1 MNHWELFKQSWSI
14 FWRHKALWVFGLLV
28 ALGGGF
34 NFSFSFADV
43 RSVTSLTPGAREL
56 LSDLFAGIDL
66 TPLIIGGLIIG
77 AISLVLG
84 TFGEAALISMV
95 DDLAGGRSVSVAT
108 GARAARL
115 RFWPLLLTRLLLVL
129 PVFIIGVLAAGSF
142 LSAFSGLLRGGSRDE
157 RSILGGLGV
166 LSALG
171 VIGFAVGLLSWA
183 VSISAQRAV
192 VLDQMSP
199 GQALVRGWK
208 WLWAK
213 FADYLVVAVIFL
225 ALGIAAGA
233 VLACVLAP
241 IVCGVLLSS
250 LPSLSQLRPGVQVFE
265 TVFTIAGW
273 TALILILVG
282 LIVGS
287 LVSVFVSGV
296 WTLAY
301 REWRVSLS
309 PAPPAPVTT

>member
-1 MNHWELFKQSWSI
+1 MNHWGLFKQSWSI
-14 FWRHKALWVFGLLV
+14 LWRHKALWVFGLLV

-43 RSVTSLTPGAREL
+43 RSMTSLTPGAQTL
-56 LSDLFAGIDL
+56 LFDLFADIDL
-66 TPLIIGGLIIG
+66 ASLIIGGLIIG
-77 AISLVLG
+77 AISLILG

-95 DDLAGGRSVSVAT
+95 DDLAGGRSVNMAD
-108 GARAARL
+108 GARVARR

-142 LSAFSGLLRGGSRDE
+142 LSAFSDLLRGGSRDE

-171 VIGFAVGLLSWA
+171 VLGFAVGLLSWA

-192 VLDQMSP
+192 VLDHMSP
-199 GQALVRGWK
+199 GPALVRGWK
-208 WLWAK
+208 WLWAR
-213 FADYLVVAVIFL
+213 FVDYFTIALIFFVL
-225 ALGIAAGA
+225 AIAAGI

-241 IVCGVLLSS
+241 ILCGSLLS
-250 LPSLSQLRPGVQVFE
+250 SLSQLRPGVQVFE
-265 TVFTIAGW
+265 AAFTIAGG

-282 LIVGS
+282 LILGS
-287 LVSVFVSGV
+287 LASVFVSGV

-301 REWRVSLS
+301 REWRASLS
-309 PAPPAPVTT
+309 PAPPAQVIA